1 MRPSIRALS
10 LSAAAVVSAATL
22 TAVPAAAYETNAAS
36 NPDEAS
42 QVEAPVPD
50 LNWGACENAEEP
62 AQCTTAEVPLDYDD
76 PDGDTITLSLIK
88 IPATD
93 QDNKIGSM
101 FWNPGGPGGSAVDS
115 ASMLPQ
121 SLPDEVA
128 SRFDVIGIDPRGV
141 GGSERLECSKP
152 DDVEEVPRP
161 DKRYPVGAEE
171 IKANQAYDAY
181 LAEICAATAG
191 PIIDNMST
199 ADTARDMDLIRQAVG
214 DEQLTYYGVSYG
226 TFLGAAYANMFPDRV
241 RAVVTDSVVDPVEWQ
256 RGSEDNGTTEPMTTR
271 FGSDVGLQDTYEYML
286 AKCDEAGILAC
297 PLTGNAKARFER
309 VRKSLR
315 EQPLTIPGVVEISD
329 QELTLIT
336 HQLLYSPGN
345 YQLLAG
351 IVKAIDFIRFPFQ
364 PPVAQ
369 SRSSQANPERARAAR
384 LDARQGLVKLL
395 AQATDE
401 LRRSPLGIP
410 VVDGLVDLLKRQPA
424 SAFEGVACTDGENPS
439 DPEVWT
445 SNAAE
450 TDKVAP
456 MGILWNWYSSPCAQ
470 WPGSDEDAY
479 HGTFDH
485 ELSTPLLILNNTHD
499 PATSLA
505 SAQGLRD
512 VSPDS
517 RLVTVNGGGH
527 GVLGSSACATEISSA
542 YLLEQ
547 TLPDEDVT
555 CDADAGP
562 FGLAP

>member
-1 MRPSIRALS
+1 MRPSIRELS
-10 LSAAAVVSAATL
+10 LPAAVVISAAAL
-22 TAVPAAAYETNAAS
+22 TVVPASASETVT
-36 NPDEAS
+36 EAS
-42 QVEAPVPD
+42 PSEATQVVAPVPD
-50 LNWGACENAEEP
+50 LQWGACENAEEP
-62 AQCTTAEVPLDYDD
+62 AQCTTADVPLDYDE
-76 PDGDTITLSLIK
+76 PDGETITLSLIK

-93 QDNKIGSM
+93 PDNRIGSM

-121 SLPDEVA
+121 ALPEEVA

-141 GGSERLECSKP
+141 GGSEKLECSRP

-161 DKRYPVGAEE
+161 DKRYPVGAEQ
-171 IKANQAYDAY
+171 IAANQAYDAY
-181 LAEICAATAG
+181 LAKICAATAG

-214 DEQLTYYGVSYG
+214 DEKLTYYGVSYG

-256 RGSEDNGTTEPMTTR
+256 QGRDGNGATEPMTTR
-271 FGSDVGLQDTYEYML
+271 FGSDEGLQDTYEYML
-286 AKCDEAGILAC
+286 AKCDQAGILAC

-309 VRKSLR
+309 VLKSLR
-315 EQPLTIPGVVEISD
+315 DQPIALPGLSISD
-329 QELTLIT
+329 QELTLLT

-345 YQLLAG
+345 YTLLTG
-351 IVKAIDFIRFPFQ
+351 IVKAIDFLRFPFQ
-364 PPVAQ
+364 PPAAQ
-369 SRSSQANPERARAAR
+369 NRGQNVDSGRVHAAR
-384 LDARQGLVKLL
+384 LDARQELVKLL
-395 AQATDE
+395 GQATDE
-401 LRRSPLGIP
+401 LREQPLGIP
-410 VVDGLVDLLKRQPA
+410 VIGDLLDLLKRQPA

-450 TDKVAP
+450 TEKVAP

-485 ELSTPLLILNNTHD
+485 ELSTPLLVLNNTHD

-505 SAQGLRD
+505 SAQGLHEE
-512 VSPDS
+512 SPGS

-527 GVLGSSACATEISSA
+527 GVIGTSACATEITAA
-542 YLLEQ
+542 YLLDQ
-547 TLPDEDVT
+547 TLPEDDVT

-562 FGLAP
+562 FGLEP